1 MHHFGTCLTTGW
13 VLSSKQD
20 SLSKAGYYNRR
31 PILANISN
39 APLLNVYILQNLN
52 IKVLSRYHYRLFK
65 LLNCPCKKNCNR
77 VTNYSIITVFVEKRW
92 TRVRYVSQMCFSPGL
107 DSIDSVFYTDCKK
120 DIKP

>member
-1 MHHFGTCLTTGW
+1 MHHFGTCLTKGW

-31 PILANISN
+31 PILAKISN

-65 LLNCPCKKNCNR
+65 LLNCPCKKKCNR

-107 DSIDSVFYTDCKK
+107 DCKK